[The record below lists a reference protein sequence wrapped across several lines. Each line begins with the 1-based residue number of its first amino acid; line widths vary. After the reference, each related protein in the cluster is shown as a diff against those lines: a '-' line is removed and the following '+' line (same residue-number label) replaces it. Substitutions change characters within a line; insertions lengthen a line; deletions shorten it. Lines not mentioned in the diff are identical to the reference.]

1 MHRFYRVFKVG
12 TSTRGGH
19 LATELLNV
27 ELGLKLKQA
36 APGQEN
42 SAILAQSKSS
52 PVSFLSYFKLYTP
65 PLQVQF
71 REIGKSCHRATNFL
85 GLTTWEPFQIG
96 SSNQRNNRV
105 GRLAQKLTERLRRK
119 KLLVGEELRF

>member
-1 MHRFYRVFKVG
+1 MG

-52 PVSFLSYFKLYTP
+52 PVSFLSYFKLYTASP
-65 PLQVQF
+65 
-71 REIGKSCHRATNFL
+71 
-85 GLTTWEPFQIG
+85 
-96 SSNQRNNRV
+96 SSVPRNW
-105 GRLAQKLTERLRRK
+105 K
-119 KLLVGEELRF
+119 KLPQSD

>member
-52 PVSFLSYFKLYTP
+52 PVSFLSYFKLY
-65 PLQVQF
+65 QVQF

-85 GLTTWEPFQIG
+85 GLTTWEQFQIG
-96 SSNQRNNRV
+96 SSNQRNNQV
-105 GRLAQKLTERLRRK
+105 GRLAQKLTERLKRK

>member
-1 MHRFYRVFKVG
+1 MG
-12 TSTRGGH
+12 TSTGGGH

-65 PLQVQF
+65 RSKF
-71 REIGKSCHRATNFL
+71 
-85 GLTTWEPFQIG
+85 
-96 SSNQRNNRV
+96 SS
-105 GRLAQKLTERLRRK
+105 AKLEKVATERLIS
-119 KLLVGEELRF
+119 